1 MEFFNDIVKKSCL
14 RTYGLSQHL
23 KKRSPRVG
31 ELFWFNFDGL
41 QENIIIN

>member
-1 MEFFNDIVKKSCL
+1 MRFFCGIVKNSFL

-41 QENIIIN
+41 RKNIIIN